1 MSLIKCPKCELE
13 YSDSYKEC
21 PFCQEDEEYFNQG
34 KSSQPGRRVEKVKA
48 PSIAG
53 PAMLLVVVLLVGFL
67 GYTFLG
73 DNIADLIRGDKK
85 PPVVDPVDPDVKDP
99 VKDPVTIVTLTLD
112 KTTLALKA
120 GDTATLTAGG
130 ADKVLWSSSDG
141 SVVSVD
147 ESGKLTAKKEG
158 SATITISAENAH
170 SAVCVVTVTPGAKD
184 LAVQSR
190 WGMRGQFSLDPGD
203 GTDVVVINEA
213 TNEIME
219 NVNVTW
225 TSSDT
230 SVATVDADGYVKGV
244 SSGRA
249 NIIATVNGVEMS
261 IEVLVR

>member
-130 ADKVLWSSSDG
+130 ADKVLWSSSEG

-147 ESGKLTAKKEG
+147 ENGKLTAKKEG

-184 LAVQSR
+184 LVLQAYTGLRDDVST
-190 WGMRGQFSLDPGD
+190 SLGNEIAME
-203 GTDVVVINEA
+203 VINEA
-213 TNEIME
+213 TREEYTGAIE
-219 NVNVTW
+219 WATED
-225 TSSDT
+225 SSI
-230 SVATVDADGYVKGV
+230 ATVDEDGVVTAVGV
-244 SSGRA
+244 GHT
-249 NIIATVNGVEMS
+249 NITATVNGVTLS
-261 IEVLVR
+261 CIFRVD